1 MDSFFQFTT
10 YPGRYFYVSFS
21 LHFFLTWLWR
31 GIQFIN
37 TSELLTLCF
46 INMSIYL
53 SIYRTKSALGEHFIS
68 PKANYG
74 ICLPIF
80 NGSYFYEYI
89 FIVSSHE
96 LYNVWFRCG
105 GEEVSNACVG
115 LITIRGALALKLRI
129 NNKLIFGDLSE

>member
-1 MDSFFQFTT
+1 
-10 YPGRYFYVSFS
+10 
-21 LHFFLTWLWR
+21 
-31 GIQFIN
+31 
-37 TSELLTLCF
+37 
-46 INMSIYL
+46 MSIYL
-53 SIYRTKSALGEHFIS
+53 PIYRTKCALGEHFIS

-80 NGSYFYEYI
+80 NASYFYEYI

-96 LYNVWFRCG
+96 LYNVSCRCG

-129 NNKLIFGDLSE
+129 NDKLIFGDLSE

>member
-1 MDSFFQFTT
+1 MFLSLFISFLPDFGVAFNLSTQANCSPCALSTC
-10 YPGRYFYVSFS
+10 
-21 LHFFLTWLWR
+21 LH
-31 GIQFIN
+31 
-37 TSELLTLCF
+37 
-46 INMSIYL
+46 L
-53 SIYRTKSALGEHFIS
+53 SIYRTKCALGEHFIS

-80 NGSYFYEYI
+80 NASYFYEYI

-129 NNKLIFGDLSE
+129 NDKLIFGDLSE